1 MTGPTQE
8 LQDSSSPTR
17 LAAPQAESPHAPV
30 DVSGTLWKAPD
41 AAVTVTPE
49 SPPSRR
55 PARGV
60 GPTLRSIRDSGS
72 RIPRPHMPRPHM
84 PRIRPSSIRARVHTF
99 ESFKYRNYRLMWGAT
114 AFSSG
119 AFWLQQVIIGWIA
132 YDLTKSA
139 FLTTLAMG
147 LDALPILI
155 VGPVGG
161 LLADS
166 WDRRKLLAG
175 VLAYQCAATVVFG
188 VVVMLG
194 QLETWHIF
202 AYIIAMGFAF
212 VILDPT
218 RMTIIASSVP
228 SNTIVNAFAL
238 NSLGFSVMRL
248 AAPAVGGGV
257 LALWGAWPALMLE
270 AALHLVAVAFAL
282 ALSLPVAE
290 QVPLRF
296 KSAFSRIAEGARYVR
311 SQPVILG
318 ICLMGVLMPLLG
330 FTFVNGLMP
339 VYAAEVFF
347 VDSVGLGLLMASI
360 GAGSTLGTLVL
371 ASFSTINSRGRLLVL
386 AVFLTGVTMMLFS
399 RVPTMQTAIPMLM
412 LVSAST
418 MLFFSTASA
427 TIQSLAPEKFRGR
440 VASLYALSFGAL
452 PVGSLLAGVLA
463 QQLGAPTATLLAG
476 AFMLVALLVLALLFR
491 SLWRLR

>member
-1 MTGPTQE
+1 MVVSAHAEAVPAQPPNGAPALRPT
-8 LQDSSSPTR
+8 
-17 LAAPQAESPHAPV
+17 
-30 DVSGTLWKAPD
+30 
-41 AAVTVTPE
+41 
-49 SPPSRR
+49 
-55 PARGV
+55 RGV
-60 GPTLRSIRDSGS
+60 GSTLRSIRASGS
-72 RIPRPHMPRPHM
+72 RIRRPHV

-99 ESFKYRNYRLMWGAT
+99 DSFRYRNYRLMWGAT

-119 AFWLQQVIIGWIA
+119 AFWLQQVIIGWLA
-132 YDLTKSA
+132 YELTESA

-175 VLAYQCAATVVFG
+175 MLAYQCLATAVFG
-188 VVVMLG
+188 AAVMLG
-194 QLETWHIF
+194 HLETWHIF
-202 AYIIAMGFAF
+202 AYILAMGFAF

-228 SNTIVNAFAL
+228 SASIVNAFAL

-270 AALHLVAVAFAL
+270 AALHMVAVGFAL
-282 ALSLPVAE
+282 GLRLPRME
-290 QVPLRF
+290 QAPLRF
-296 KSAFSRIAEGARYVR
+296 KSGFSRIAEGARYVKG
-311 SQPVILG
+311 QPVILG
-318 ICLMGVLMPLLG
+318 IALMGVLMPLLG

-371 ASFSTINSRGRLLVL
+371 ASFSTISSRGRLMVL
-386 AVFLTGVTMMLFS
+386 SVFLTGIMMMLFS
-399 RVPTMQTAIPMLM
+399 RMPTMHTAFPLLM

-418 MLFFSTASA
+418 MLFLSMASA
-427 TIQSLAPEKFRGR
+427 TIQSIAPEAFRGR
-440 VASLYALSFGAL
+440 VASLYALTFGSL
-452 PVGSLLAGVLA
+452 PVGSLMAGLLA
-463 QQLGAPTATLLAG
+463 QELGAPMATLLAG
-476 AFMLVALLVLALLFR
+476 AFMLVALLVLSLMFR

>member
-8 LQDSSSPTR
+8 LQDSGSPTR
-17 LAAPQAESPHAPV
+17 FAAPHAPS
-30 DVSGTLWKAPD
+30 DAPNAPPAD
-41 AAVTVTPE
+41 TPTRR
-49 SPPSRR
+49 SP
-55 PARGV
+55 RGV
-60 GPTLRSIRDSGS
+60 GSTLRSIRAAGP
-72 RIPRPHMPRPHM
+72 RIRRPHV
-84 PRIRPSSIRARVHTF
+84 PRIRPSSISARVHTF

-132 YDLTKSA
+132 YELTKSP
-139 FLTTLAMG
+139 FLTTVAMG

-175 VLAYQCAATVVFG
+175 MLAYQCAATAVFG

-194 QLETWHIF
+194 TLETWHIF
-202 AYIIAMGFAF
+202 AYIFAMGFAF

-228 SNTIVNAFAL
+228 SNSIVNAFAL

-248 AAPAVGGGV
+248 AAPVVGGGV
-257 LALWGAWPALMLE
+257 LALWGAGPALMLE
-270 AALHLVAVAFAL
+270 ASLHLVAVGFAL
-282 ALSLPVAE
+282 GLRLPVVE
-290 QVPLRF
+290 QTPLRF
-296 KSAFSRIAEGARYVR
+296 RSAFSRIAEGARYVKYE
-311 SQPVILG
+311 PVILG

-371 ASFSTINSRGRLLVL
+371 ASFSTISSRGRVLIL

-399 RVPTMQTAIPMLM
+399 RVPTMGTAFPLLM

-418 MLFFSTASA
+418 MLYFSTASA
-427 TIQSLAPEKFRGR
+427 TIQSLAPEAFRGR

-452 PVGSLLAGVLA
+452 PVGSLLAGAMA
-463 QQLGAPTATLLAG
+463 QRWGAPMATLLAG
-476 AFMLVALLVLALLFR
+476 AFMLAALLVLGLAFR

>member
-1 MTGPTQE
+1 MVVPAHAEAVPAQPPNGAPALRPT
-8 LQDSSSPTR
+8 
-17 LAAPQAESPHAPV
+17 
-30 DVSGTLWKAPD
+30 
-41 AAVTVTPE
+41 
-49 SPPSRR
+49 
-55 PARGV
+55 RGV
-60 GPTLRSIRDSGS
+60 GSTLRSIRASGS
-72 RIPRPHMPRPHM
+72 RIRRPHV

-99 ESFKYRNYRLMWGAT
+99 DSFRYRNYRLMWGAT

-119 AFWLQQVIIGWIA
+119 AFWLQQVIIGWLA
-132 YDLTKSA
+132 YELTESA

-175 VLAYQCAATVVFG
+175 MLAYQCLATAVFG
-188 VVVMLG
+188 AAVMLG
-194 QLETWHIF
+194 HLETWHIF
-202 AYIIAMGFAF
+202 AYILAMGFAF

-228 SNTIVNAFAL
+228 SASIVNAFAL

-270 AALHLVAVAFAL
+270 AALHMVAVGFAL
-282 ALSLPVAE
+282 GLRLPRME
-290 QVPLRF
+290 QAPLRF
-296 KSAFSRIAEGARYVR
+296 KSGFSRIAEGARYVKG
-311 SQPVILG
+311 QPVILG
-318 ICLMGVLMPLLG
+318 IALMGVLMPLLG

-360 GAGSTLGTLVL
+360 G
-371 ASFSTINSRGRLLVL
+371 GRLDAGNAGAGVFQHYKQPRAADGAVGVPDRDHDD
-386 AVFLTGVTMMLFS
+386 AVFSHADHAHGLSAADARQRVDDAVLIHGERDDPEHRAGGVQGQGG
-399 RVPTMQTAIPMLM
+399 VAIRAN
-412 LVSAST
+412 V
-418 MLFFSTASA
+418 
-427 TIQSLAPEKFRGR
+427 R
-440 VASLYALSFGAL
+440 VAAGGQ
-452 PVGSLLAGVLA
+452 PDGGS
-463 QQLGAPTATLLAG
+463 AG
-476 AFMLVALLVLALLFR
+476 AGAGRAHGDAAGGGVHAGGAAGAVADVPVAVAAAVGGLPRNRLALTVCL
-491 SLWRLR
+491 

>member
-1 MTGPTQE
+1 MTGPTHE
-8 LQDSSSPTR
+8 LQDSGVTAPI
-17 LAAPQAESPHAPV
+17 AAPNGQP
-30 DVSGTLWKAPD
+30 
-41 AAVTVTPE
+41 
-49 SPPSRR
+49 SPPIDA
-55 PARGV
+55 PAPPAGTPAPRARNV
-60 GPTLRSIRDSGS
+60 VARLRSLRHA
-72 RIPRPHMPRPHM
+72 RPHLPRPRA
-84 PRIRPSSIRARVHTF
+84 PRIRPARISVRVHTF
-99 ESFKYRNYRLMWGAT
+99 DSFKYRNYRLMWGAT

-119 AFWLQQVIIGWIA
+119 AFWLQQVILGWLA
-132 YDLTKSA
+132 YDLTQSA

-175 VLAYQCAATVVFG
+175 MLAYQCAATAAFG
-188 VVVMLG
+188 LVVMLG
-194 QLETWHIF
+194 NLEIWHIF
-202 AYIIAMGFAF
+202 AYILAMGFAF
-212 VILDPT
+212 VVLDPT

-228 SNTIVNAFAL
+228 GHSIVNAFAL

-270 AALHLVAVAFAL
+270 AALHLVAVTFAL
-282 ALSLPVAE
+282 GLRLPAVE
-290 QVPLRF
+290 QTPLRLR
-296 KSAFSRIAEGARYVR
+296 SAFSRIAEGARYVR
-311 SQPVILG
+311 GEPVILG
-318 ICLMGVLMPLLG
+318 ITLMGVLMPLLG

-371 ASFSTINSRGRLLVL
+371 ASFARVRYPGRVLV
-386 AVFLTGVTMMLFS
+386 ASVALTGLLMMLFS
-399 RVPTMQTAIPMLM
+399 RVPTMGLAFPLLM

-418 MLFFSTASA
+418 MMFFSTASA
-427 TIQSLAPEKFRGR
+427 TTQSIAPESFRGR
-440 VASLYALSFGAL
+440 VASIYALTFGAL
-452 PVGSLLAGVLA
+452 PAGSLLAGALA
-463 QQLGAPTATLLAG
+463 QRMGAPMATLLAG
-476 AFMLVALLVLALLFR
+476 AFMLVALVLLALSFR

>member
-1 MTGPTQE
+1 M
-8 LQDSSSPTR
+8 
-17 LAAPQAESPHAPV
+17 
-30 DVSGTLWKAPD
+30 
-41 AAVTVTPE
+41 
-49 SPPSRR
+49 RR
-55 PARGV
+55 PTPRPRPVQRPAPRLSRPRKSRPRG
-60 GPTLRSIRDSGS
+60 GPLEASGSTLRSIRDSGS
-72 RIPRPHMPRPHM
+72 RIPRPHV
-84 PRIRPSSIRARVHTF
+84 PRIRPSSISARVHTF

-132 YDLTKSA
+132 YQLTESA
-139 FLTTLAMG
+139 FLTTVAMG

-155 VGPVGG
+155 VGPLGG

-175 VLAYQCAATVVFG
+175 VLAYQCVATVVFG

-202 AYIIAMGFAF
+202 AYILAMGLAF

-228 SNTIVNAFAL
+228 ANSIVNAFAL

-270 AALHLVAVAFAL
+270 ASLHLIAVGFAL
-282 ALSLPVAE
+282 GLRLPVVE

-311 SQPVILG
+311 GQPVILG
-318 ICLMGVLMPLLG
+318 IILMGVLMPLLG

-371 ASFSTINSRGRLLVL
+371 ASFATIGSRGRLLVL
-386 AVFLTGVTMMLFS
+386 AVFLTGVTMILFS
-399 RVPTMQTAIPMLM
+399 RVPNMSTAIPMLM

-427 TIQSLAPEKFRGR
+427 TIQSLAPEAFRGR
-440 VASLYALSFGAL
+440 VASLYALTFGAL
-452 PVGSLLAGVLA
+452 PVGSLLAGALA
-463 QQLGAPTATLLAG
+463 QQLGAPMATLLAG
-476 AFMLVALLVLALLFR
+476 ASMLAALLVLGVLFR